1 MSDDKPG
8 LIAGVCPN
16 GHRSYPTHPRCPT
29 CGEPQTETLDLADRD
44 AKVLTWTVSAATPP
58 GVRQPNPLAIVEFD
72 LDGDA
77 VRAIGGLTTEAVE
90 TGDTVRPI
98 YVEELRDPE
107 ADIIRVPESMD
118 WDGYRF
124 EPV

>member
-1 MSDDKPG
+1 MSAGEPG
-8 LIAGVCPN
+8 LIAGACPN
-16 GHRSYPTHPRCPT
+16 GHWSYPTHTRCPT
-29 CGEPQTETLDLADRD
+29 CGEPQTETLDLADRE
-44 AKVLTWTVSAATPP
+44 AVVLTWTVSAATPP

-77 VRAIGGLTTEAVE
+77 VRAIGGLTSDDVE
-90 TGDTVRPI
+90 TGDTVRPV
-98 YVEELRDPE
+98 YVGELRDPE

-124 EPV
+124 EPA